1 MTTEKDIIEEV
12 LKEIENKLKNVKNYA
27 NERFIDVTI
36 KNLKDVLKEYEKGME
51 EIIKEIYSF
60 YELQKDNIVTKEFI
74 DGVLSGEMGGEY
86 EDDILNMFQD
96 KISELQSKLEKEHNL
111 SEIEHEEDYIKVSK
125 FNGLFCVY
133 VDNYGEVE
141 IDWLYEKEFKEA
153 IELGIQSQ
161 KQKIEGWEKLFEEE
175 QTSREQA
182 QEEIRNLKEELKS
195 QKQKIIEEIKR
206 VFKINTWKPDNTTKV
221 CKCCNGWR
229 KEVEELLNSL
239 GEKQ

>member
-1 MTTEKDIIEEV
+1 MTTEKDILEEV

-161 KQKIEGWEKLFEEE
+161 KQNEIKWLKEFSLGIPNLTPQKIEINN
-175 QTSREQA
+175 R
-182 QEEIRNLKEELKS
+182 IKELEDETHS
-195 QKQKIIEEIKR
+195 
-206 VFKINTWKPDNTTKV
+206 
-221 CKCCNGWR
+221 
-229 KEVEELLNSL
+229 
-239 GEKQ
+239 